1 MKITMQRSL
10 LAAALVSACAAAFA
24 QQPTGGGAASTTVSS
39 PGKRTDTSIVS
50 IVASVEAVDQAKRT
64 VTLKGPDGKSTTIA
78 VGPEA
83 KNFGQVKVGDQ
94 VNVKYIEALT
104 LELKKGG
111 TAPVAMTQSVGG
123 GTAKAGAKPGGAIGR
138 EVKVTANVVAVDAAT
153 QSVTLKG
160 PERTVSMKVQN
171 PDQFKLIKVGDQVEA
186 TYTEALAISVE
197 PVAKKEPAKKK

>member
-1 MKITMQRSL
+1 MKTVHQHTL
-10 LAAALVSACAAAFA
+10 LAAALLAASVTAFA
-24 QQPTGGGAASTTVSS
+24 QQPTGGGAATTTVSS
-39 PGKRTDTSIVS
+39 PGKRTDTNVVT

-64 VTLKGPDGKSTTIA
+64 VTLKGSDGKSTTLT

-138 EVKVTANVVAVDAAT
+138 EVKDRKSVV
-153 QSVTLKG
+153 
-160 PERTVSMKVQN
+160 
-171 PDQFKLIKVGDQVEA
+171 
-186 TYTEALAISVE
+186 
-197 PVAKKEPAKKK
+197 